1 LDVSFATKAAQSK
14 PSTRPDQSAAGENPA
29 TSSAIARKVQSV
41 STTLTRPT
49 PFRSASLVAWSALV
63 VVWVVWG
70 STYLAIRVGV
80 RTMPPFTMAAIRYVI
95 AGAILLPIG
104 WRSGTAAQRV
114 ADRPGLRQWGAMLLL
129 GAMLPAFGNGVI
141 SWAEIRLP
149 SGIAA
154 LLVGTVPLWIVVADG
169 LMSRRMPGLARWLAL
184 AAGLVGVAVL
194 SGGGASAIPW
204 GATIAALLAS
214 MSWGTGSALQGR
226 LPIPARPLLMAG
238 MEMLCGGIVCGVIAM
253 VRGELTFDTSGVSAE
268 SWWAL
273 VYLIG
278 PGTLIAM
285 TCYVFVLGRLS
296 PTTVSSYA
304 FVNPVVALLLGAVLL
319 DERLTGTQVLG
330 GAIVVLAVAGLLV
343 GPRRS
348 RLGP

>member
-1 LDVSFATKAAQSK
+1 
-14 PSTRPDQSAAGENPA
+14 
-29 TSSAIARKVQSV
+29 VQTV
-41 STTLTRPT
+41 STTVTEAAPV
-49 PFRSASLVAWSALV
+49 RSATALAWGALL

-95 AGAILLPIG
+95 AGLILLPIG
-104 WRSGTAAQRV
+104 WRSGTSEQRIT
-114 ADRPGLRQWGAMLLL
+114 DRPGPRQWGAMLVL

-141 SWAEIRLP
+141 SWAELRLP

-154 LLVGTVPLWIVVADG
+154 LLVGTVPLWIVVADALLG
-169 LMSRRMPGLARWLAL
+169 RRMPGLARWLAL
-184 AAGLVGVAVL
+184 ATGIVGVGVL
-194 SGGGASAIPW
+194 SGGGAAIPI

-214 MSWGTGSALQGR
+214 MSWGTGSALQSR
-226 LPIPARPLLMAG
+226 LPVPARPLLMAA
-238 MEMLCGGIVCGVIAM
+238 MEMFCGGLVCGVIAL
-253 VRGELTFDTSGVSAE
+253 VRGELTFDTSRVSAD

-273 VYLIG
+273 AYLIG

-304 FVNPVVALLLGAVLL
+304 FVNPVVALALGALLL
-319 DERLTGTQVLG
+319 DERLSGRQALG
-330 GAIVVLAVAGLLV
+330 AAIIVLAVAGLLV
-343 GPRRS
+343 APRR
-348 RLGP
+348 RAGELEALADANREPP